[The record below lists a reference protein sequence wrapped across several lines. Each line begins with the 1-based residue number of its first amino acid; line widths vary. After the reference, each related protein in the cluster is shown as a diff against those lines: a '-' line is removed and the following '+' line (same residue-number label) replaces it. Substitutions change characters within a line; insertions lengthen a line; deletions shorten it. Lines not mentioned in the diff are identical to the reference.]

1 MKFES
6 KKVFFRIILTKG
18 CITKTQEETIPPKA
32 KKLKE
37 NVLTKETVRKIIKIS
52 INGVNAFVIKLIQR
66 PTNETMHI
74 TALYRIGIWTLFLSY
89 NIPIINGTVQPTKLY
104 LIYNKVKS
112 VEYNA

>member
-52 INGVNAFVIKLIQR
+52 INGVNAYTAFSLAQDLNDS
-66 PTNETMHI
+66 NELFNEVVESAK
-74 TALYRIGIWTLFLSY
+74 TALGISDEVVE
-89 NIPIINGTVQPTKLY
+89 IILQASILDF
-104 LIYNKVKS
+104 
-112 VEYNA
+112 